1 MTRMISLLS
10 LLFAGL
16 VASTAVQ
23 ADDEAAI
30 RALYAQW
37 DKAVAESSISGYTAV
52 LDDNIRL
59 VLPGAPD
66 VVGRDNYAAFLENV
80 LPVAQYTLTQLG
92 DLQLTVIGD
101 LALTEYHKRVEMQL
115 NSDQGVSEPGAL
127 TANVSV
133 NKYIDVLR
141 RQADGSWRVY
151 RHAWTASE
159 HAE

>member
-10 LLFAGL
+10 VLFAGL
-16 VASTAVQ
+16 FATAAVQ

-52 LDDNIRL
+52 LDNNIRL